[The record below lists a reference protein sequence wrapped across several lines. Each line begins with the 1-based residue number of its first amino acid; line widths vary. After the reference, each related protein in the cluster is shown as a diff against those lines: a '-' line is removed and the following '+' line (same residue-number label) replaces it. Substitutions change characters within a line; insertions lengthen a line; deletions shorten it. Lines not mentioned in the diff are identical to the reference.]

1 MGSNLH
7 FFQLY
12 TYFPQF
18 IYKFLKFV
26 EVKYLI
32 NHVHFEMWPALS
44 KFSILLSTIRTKL
57 FSIYQYIQ
65 NWDFGI
71 LVLGCTL
78 KFLSIQKDP
87 KNWDF

>member
-32 NHVHFEMWPALS
+32 NHVNFEMWPALS
-44 KFSILLSTIRTKL
+44 KFSILLSTIRTQL

-78 KFLSIQKDP
+78 KFLSIQKDT